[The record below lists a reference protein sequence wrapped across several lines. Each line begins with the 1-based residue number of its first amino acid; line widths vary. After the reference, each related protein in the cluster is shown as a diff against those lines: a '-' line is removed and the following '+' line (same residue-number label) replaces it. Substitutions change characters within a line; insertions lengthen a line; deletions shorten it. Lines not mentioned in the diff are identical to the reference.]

1 MGSLDMGNRYADD
14 IKRIVGI
21 DLNQNVLGAA
31 EKKAAIPG
39 TRGIGYYNPKTGGS
53 EGSSGTPNQTTVENR
68 DQGEFDNWENDSG
81 TLGLDPNFPQNGVG
95 GATVGQATAGDI
107 IDGIAP
113 EAKVATPQITD
124 AGLVYDNNNSLNSLI
139 ATDCVT
145 GDEIEI
151 RFRDDFVPP
160 DATFDTEG
168 NELTA
173 EWESADVPP
182 VLSGWV
188 IGTYYTTPH
197 PGPPANL
204 EGLTLTTTT
213 AALGNALDA
222 AFPGAAPWVFTH
234 YVPDGAFRWIA
245 FYDRSDQQQ
254 QSSFPIDEID
264 CISTPPTLGAVC
276 PSVPP
281 TETSWPPDSRYVMKL
296 DEGNFVTSEFDPEVP
311 PNRINPQSFVEFCF
325 GVGRTGT
332 IEVTK
337 DNGVMIYE
345 TGGGGAPTGIIRTYD
360 PSGQMIAVFDAA
372 SGWINNYRP

>member
-95 GATVGQATAGDI
+95 GATTGQATAAGI
-107 IDGIAP
+107 IDGTAP

-139 ATDCVT
+139 ATDCNT

-160 DATFDTEG
+160 DATFDSEG

-173 EWESADVPP
+173 QWEDANTPP
-182 VLSGWV
+182 
-188 IGTYYTTPH
+188 
-197 PGPPANL
+197 
-204 EGLTLTTTT
+204 T
-213 AALGNALDA
+213 AATYIQGKWYSGIGGGSHESTTLH
-222 AFPGAAPWVFTH
+222 GARDLITEAINGGPVVFTFDR
-234 YVPDGAFRWIA
+234 YEQQFETQWFPY
-245 FYDRSDQQQ
+245 YDRSDTG
-254 QSSFPIDEID
+254 QSHFIINLND
-264 CISTPPTLGAVC
+264 CIIDAPLDPDAC
-276 PSVPP
+276 PLEGP
-281 TETSWPPDSRYVMKL
+281 TETSWPTDARYVMKL
-296 DEGNFVTSEFDPEVP
+296 TEGKFVTSEFDPEVP

-325 GVGRTGT
+325 GAGRTGT
-332 IEVTK
+332 VEVTK

-345 TGGGGAPTGIIRTYD
+345 TSGGAPTGIIRTYD